1 MVEPAPS
8 AFIRSIVQNL
18 SVVLEKGHSSP
29 FQDAEPAL
37 RQLGQKLSQI
47 QDLLIDAE
55 RRRIKKEHS
64 VSNWMDDLN
73 ELAYEMDEII
83 DETDIHWQEIEHATR
98 SRAAD
103 NTSQVHNKFSN
114 ILYTSN
120 ALISKIKKVLDR
132 LYELE
137 KVANVTRKLGRDI
150 ICENWIP
157 YHATFSLEIS
167 PVLDESEVYGREKVK
182 EAIIELSKIPTRGR
196 RVIV

>member
-103 NTSQVHNKFSN
+103 NTSQVHKFSN

-132 LYELE
+132 LYQLE

-157 YHATFSLEIS
+157 YHATFSLESS